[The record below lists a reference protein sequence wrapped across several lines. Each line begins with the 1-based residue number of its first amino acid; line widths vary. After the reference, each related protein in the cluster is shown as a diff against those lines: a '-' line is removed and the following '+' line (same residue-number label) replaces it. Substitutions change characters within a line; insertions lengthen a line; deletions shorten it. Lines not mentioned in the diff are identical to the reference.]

1 MNPTTRRRAVA
12 AGVIFSGWTLLAL
25 LFAPQTYLANL
36 RAPRP
41 LTWTEAFI
49 ANSALFYVWAVLT
62 PLVMWLG
69 RRFPIDRGRIPAR
82 VAVHFAASLA
92 VTVIHL
98 VGVSQLNMLVMSNPQ
113 EYRPP
118 VPAIALIVGYG
129 ATDVMIYWGLLAA
142 GHAVVYFRRYQDRE
156 FRLVQAQLHSLR
168 TQLHPHFLFNTLN
181 AIAELIYQDPPRAER
196 TVTQLSDLLRQALNR
211 ADDHEIPLSE
221 EIDFLHKYVAIQ
233 QTLLQERLT
242 VHWEVA
248 PDTAAAFVPAMIL
261 QPVVENAVQH
271 GIAPRASGGT
281 LRLTVQRDGDML
293 FLQVQD
299 DGVGLAG
306 HVPMGDG
313 VGLSNT
319 RARLRHLYGDRHTCD
334 IEPSPGGGVTVTM
347 RLPFRE
353 ASSQV

>member
-1 MNPTTRRRAVA
+1 MSPAGRRRAVA
-12 AGVIFSGWTLLAL
+12 AGVILSGWTLLAL

-36 RAPRP
+36 QAPRP

-49 ANSALFYVWAVLT
+49 ANAALFYMWAVLT
-62 PLVMWLG
+62 PLVLWLG
-69 RRFPIDRGRIPAR
+69 RQFPIDRGRIPAR
-82 VAVHFAASLA
+82 VAVHFAAALA
-92 VTVIHL
+92 VTVLHL
-98 VGVSQLNMLVMSNPQ
+98 VGVSQLNMLLMGNPE

-118 VPAIALIVGYG
+118 VPAVALVVGYG

-142 GHAVVYFRRYQDRE
+142 GHALVYFRRYQDRE

-181 AIAELIYQDPPRAER
+181 AIAELIYQDPPSAER

-211 ADDHEIPLSE
+211 GDEHEIQIGE
-221 EIDFLHKYVAIQ
+221 EMDFLQKYVAIQ

-242 VHWEVA
+242 VHWNVA
-248 PDTAAAFVPAMIL
+248 PETTNALVPAMIL

-281 LRLTVQRDGDML
+281 LYLSTRREGEML
-293 FLQVQD
+293 RLQVQD
-299 DGVGLAG
+299 DGVGLRDTR
-306 HVPMGDG
+306 MTNDG

-319 RARLRHLYGDRHTCD
+319 RARLQHLYGEHHTW
-334 IEPSPGGGVTVTM
+334 EMTATPGGGVTVTM
-347 RLPFRE
+347 RVPFRE
-353 ASSQV
+353 ARGEV

>member
-1 MNPTTRRRAVA
+1 M
-12 AGVIFSGWTLLAL
+12 
-25 LFAPQTYLANL
+25 
-36 RAPRP
+36 
-41 LTWTEAFI
+41 
-49 ANSALFYVWAVLT
+49 
-62 PLVMWLG
+62 
-69 RRFPIDRGRIPAR
+69 
-82 VAVHFAASLA
+82 AVHFAAALV
-92 VTVIHL
+92 VTVVHL
-98 VGVSQLNMLVMSNPQ
+98 LGVSQLNMLVMSNPE

-118 VPAIALIVGYG
+118 IPMLALVVGYG

-221 EIDFLHKYVAIQ
+221 EIDFLHKYVSIQ

-242 VHWEVA
+242 VHWQVA
-248 PDTAAAFVPAMIL
+248 PDTASAFVPAMIL

-281 LRLTVQRDGDML
+281 LRLTVLREADTL
-293 FLQVQD
+293 LLQVQD

-306 HVPMGDG
+306 ATPTGDG
-313 VGLSNT
+313 VGLPNT
-319 RARLRHLYGDRHTCD
+319 RARLQHLYGDRHSCD
-334 IEPSPGGGVTVTM
+334 INPSPGGGVTVTL

-353 ASSQV
+353 APKQA

>member
-1 MNPTTRRRAVA
+1 MNPATRRRVVA
-12 AGVIFSGWTLLAL
+12 AGVIFSWWTLLAL

-41 LTWTEAFI
+41 LTWSEAFV
-49 ANSALFYVWAVLT
+49 ANSALFYMWALLT

-69 RRFPIDRGRIPAR
+69 RRFPIDRGRIAAR
-82 VAVHFAASLA
+82 VGVHFLAALG

-98 VGVSQLNMLVMSNPQ
+98 VGVGQLNMLLMANA
-113 EYRPP
+113 ETYRPP

-129 ATDVMIYWGLLAA
+129 ATDVMIYWGVLAA
-142 GHAVVYFRRYQDRE
+142 GHAIVYFRRYQDRE
-156 FRLVQAQLHSLR
+156 FRLVEAQLHSLR

-181 AIAELIYQDPPRAER
+181 AIAELVYQDPPRAER

-211 ADDHEIPLSE
+211 ADDHEIRLSE

-242 VHWEVA
+242 VHWDIA
-248 PDTAAAFVPAMIL
+248 PDTASAFVPAMIL

-271 GIAPRASGGT
+271 GIAPRASGGSMRLAVQRQGDR
-281 LRLTVQRDGDML
+281 LRLTVE
-293 FLQVQD
+293 D
-299 DGVGLAG
+299 DGMGLTKASATAG
-306 HVPMGDG
+306 G

-319 RARLRHLYGDRHTCD
+319 RARLQHLYGNHHTCE
-334 IEPSPGGGVTVTM
+334 ITPGPAGGVTVTIT
-347 RLPFRE
+347 LPFRE
-353 ASSQV
+353 EPANA